1 VATATEPKVT
11 TAIMKESAIPAAHG
25 WRVLSHS
32 ADYAL
37 RAVLYLAQREGGDLI
52 PANEMAEALGVPQRY
67 LGKVLNTLA
76 HAGTL
81 ASTRGPHGGFKLTR
95 PADQLTLA
103 EVIAPFDAIG
113 EPLQC
118 LLHHRPCSKLEP
130 CAAHPEWERIANELR
145 DFFQG
150 MSVGALLRN
159 GGNARL

>member
-1 VATATEPKVT
+1 MTTATTKQ
-11 TAIMKESAIPAAHG
+11 PAAPTAHG

-37 RAVLYLAQREGGDLI
+37 RAVLYLAQREGMGLI

-81 ASTRGPHGGFKLTR
+81 ASTRGPRGGFRLTK
-95 PADQLTLA
+95 PAEQLTLA

-118 LLHHRPCSKLEP
+118 LLHHRACSSVEP
-130 CAAHPEWERIANELR
+130 CAAHEGWQRIANEMR

-150 MSVGALLRN
+150 MTVGALLRN
-159 GGNARL
+159 GAAARV

>member
-1 VATATEPKVT
+1 VT
-11 TAIMKESAIPAAHG
+11 TASIKQPTAPASHG

-37 RAVLYLAQREGGDLI
+37 RAVLYLAQREGTGLI

-81 ASTRGPHGGFKLTR
+81 ASTRGPRGGFRLTR
-95 PADQLTLA
+95 PADQLPLA
-103 EVIAPFDAIG
+103 EVIAPFNAIG

-118 LLHHRPCSKLEP
+118 LLHHRPCSKVEP
-130 CAAHPEWERIANELR
+130 CAAHDGWQNIANEMR

-150 MSVGALLRN
+150 ITVGALLRN
-159 GGNARL
+159 GGSARV

>member
-1 VATATEPKVT
+1 MTIATT
-11 TAIMKESAIPAAHG
+11 KEPAAPAAQHG

-37 RAVLYLAQREGGDLI
+37 RAVLYLAQRDGSGLI
-52 PANEMAEALGVPQRY
+52 PANEMAEALNVPQRY

-81 ASTRGPHGGFKLTR
+81 ASTRGPRGGFRLTK

-118 LLHHRPCSKLEP
+118 LLQHRPCSQTEP
-130 CAAHPEWERIANELR
+130 CAAHEGWQHIANEMR

-150 MSVGALLRN
+150 MTLGAVLRN
-159 GGNARL
+159 NHHHD

>member
-1 VATATEPKVT
+1 VTIATIKEP
-11 TAIMKESAIPAAHG
+11 AAPAAHPG

-37 RAVLYLAQREGGDLI
+37 RAVLYLAQRENAGLI

-81 ASTRGPHGGFKLTR
+81 ASTRGPRGGFRLTK

-118 LLHHRPCSKLEP
+118 LLQHRPCNKDEP
-130 CAAHPEWERIANELR
+130 CAAHEGWLNIANQLR

-150 MSVGALLRN
+150 MTVGAVLRN
-159 GGNARL
+159 NRHD

>member
-1 VATATEPKVT
+1 MTTAT
-11 TAIMKESAIPAAHG
+11 MKEAVPAAHG

-37 RAVLYLAQREGGDLI
+37 RAVLYLAQREGAGLI

-81 ASTRGPHGGFKLTR
+81 ASTRGPRGGFRLTK
-95 PADQLTLA
+95 PSHELTLA

-118 LLHHRPCSKLEP
+118 LLHHRACSKVEP
-130 CAAHPEWERIANELR
+130 CAAHEGWQNIANEMQ
-145 DFFQG
+145 DFFQS
-150 MSVGALLRN
+150 MTVGALLRS
-159 GGNARL
+159 GTSPRA

>member
-1 VATATEPKVT
+1 MTIAT
-11 TAIMKESAIPAAHG
+11 MKEPAGPAAHPG

-37 RAVLYLAQREGGDLI
+37 RAVLYLAQREGMGLI

-81 ASTRGPHGGFKLTR
+81 ASTRGPRGGFRLTK

-118 LLHHRPCSKLEP
+118 LLQHRQCNKLEP
-130 CAAHPEWERIANELR
+130 CAAHEGWQHIANEMR

-150 MSVGALLRN
+150 MTVGAV
-159 GGNARL
+159 ARSSHHA

>member
-1 VATATEPKVT
+1 MAT
-11 TAIMKESAIPAAHG
+11 MKEPAIPAAHG

-37 RAVLYLAQREGGDLI
+37 RAVLYLAKREGTGLI
-52 PANEMAEALGVPQRY
+52 PANEIAEALGVPQRY

-81 ASTRGPHGGFKLTR
+81 ASTRGPRGGFRLTK
-95 PADQLTLA
+95 PADQLTLS

-118 LLHHRPCSKLEP
+118 LLHHRQCSMVEP
-130 CAAHPEWERIANELR
+130 CAAHDGWQHIANEMR

-150 MSVGALLRN
+150 MSVGALLRD
-159 GGNARL
+159 GGAARV

>member
-1 VATATEPKVT
+1 MT
-11 TAIMKESAIPAAHG
+11 TAMMKEGAAPAAHG

-37 RAVLYLAQREGGDLI
+37 RAVLYLAQREGMGLI

-81 ASTRGPHGGFKLTR
+81 ASTRGPRGGFRLTK
-95 PADQLTLA
+95 PAEQLTLA

-118 LLHHRPCSKLEP
+118 LLHHRTCSMEDP
-130 CAAHPEWERIANELR
+130 CAAHEGWQRIANEMR

-150 MSVGALLRN
+150 MTVGALLRN
-159 GGNARL
+159 HATPRL

>member
-1 VATATEPKVT
+1 MT
-11 TAIMKESAIPAAHG
+11 TANTTGVLAHPQTR

-37 RAVLYLAQREGGDLI
+37 RAVLYLAARESNGLI
-52 PANEMAEALGVPQRY
+52 PANEIAEALHVPQRY

-81 ASTRGPHGGFKLTR
+81 ASTRGPRGGFRLTR

-103 EVIAPFDAIG
+103 DVIAPFDSVG

-118 LLHHRPCSKLEP
+118 LLHHRECSEPNP
-130 CAAHPEWERIANELR
+130 CAAHHDWQRIGTDLR
-145 DFFQG
+145 NFFQR
-150 MSVGALLRN
+150 MTVAELLKN
-159 GGNARL
+159 GHPG